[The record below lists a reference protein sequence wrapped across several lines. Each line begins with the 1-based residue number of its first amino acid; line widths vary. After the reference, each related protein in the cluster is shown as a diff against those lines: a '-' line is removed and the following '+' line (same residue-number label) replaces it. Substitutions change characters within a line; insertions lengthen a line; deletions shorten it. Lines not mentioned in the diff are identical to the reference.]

1 MGEKVFQGYDYR
13 IASLCVRSFMPLPAL
28 PADFD
33 GPDVL
38 ISKGRVP
45 DRLDNPIAA
54 ADWWQIGRDQSL
66 LVLWEGRFRILLE
79 EGSHI
84 VVDVDSAM
92 PDEGV
97 LSFLMGPVF
106 SAILIFRARLVFH
119 GAAIAFGSRC
129 VLFIGERGAGK
140 STMAGYFRLKGY
152 PNLGD
157 DLCTIGWDKDSP
169 LVEPVFPW
177 VKLREDTARFF
188 RSGLGETTLA
198 RHGLDRFTLKPDS
211 DLDPSPRRLAGIYL
225 LDRNG
230 ELNGQ
235 DLATPLPRSRS
246 FSWLYRNLYGTPLA
260 RHLGVFP
267 RWIEQMTLVSNIPIY
282 PCPRVSGLDLVER
295 QVDFIIEKMR
305 AGDV

>member
-1 MGEKVFQGYDYR
+1 MEDTIFQGYDYR
-13 IASLCVRSFMPLPAL
+13 IASLRVRSFMPLPAL

-33 GPDVL
+33 DPDVL
-38 ISKGRVP
+38 ISKGKMP
-45 DRLDNPIAA
+45 DRLDNPIAS
-54 ADWWQIGRDQSL
+54 ADWWQIGKDHSL
-66 LVLWEGRFRILLE
+66 LVVWEGRFRILLE

-84 VVDVDSAM
+84 VVDVDSGT

-106 SAILIFRARLVFH
+106 SAILIYRARLVFH
-119 GAAIAFGSRC
+119 GAAIAFGRRC

-169 LVEPVFPW
+169 MVEPVFPW

-188 RSGLGETTLA
+188 HSGLEEAALA
-198 RHGLDRFTLKPDS
+198 RHGLDRFTLKPDRN
-211 DLDPSPRRLAGIYL
+211 LDPSPRRLAGIYL

-267 RWIEQMTLVSNIPIY
+267 RWVEQMTLVSNIPIY
-282 PCPRVSGLDLVER
+282 PCPRVAGLSHVEH
-295 QVDFIIEKMR
+295 QVDFIIEQMKTK
-305 AGDV
+305 DV